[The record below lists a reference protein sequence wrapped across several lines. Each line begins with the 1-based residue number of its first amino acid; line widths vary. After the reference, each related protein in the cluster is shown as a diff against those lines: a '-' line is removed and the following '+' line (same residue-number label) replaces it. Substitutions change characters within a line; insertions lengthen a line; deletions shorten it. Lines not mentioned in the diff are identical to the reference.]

1 MNNHRSLVAAV
12 LALVLVAPAVTA
24 AAQTVTTSKPI
35 KVEAPKPK
43 TSKFKG
49 EVLHATRVSMVV
61 RSQRNYKLVRTF
73 TYDQQVA
80 AKIGKFFDQNRLYQY
95 GDRVEIEYLAGSD
108 TALKIKGEPG
118 QKKR

>member
-1 MNNHRSLVAAV
+1 MNSNRSLVAAV
-12 LALVLVAPAVTA
+12 LVLLVVAPTVAP
-24 AAQTVTTSKPI
+24 AAQTVTTSRPI
-35 KVEAPKPK
+35 KIEAAKPK

-61 RSQRNYKLVRTF
+61 RSQRNYNLVRTF
-73 TYDQQVA
+73 TYDQPVA
-80 AKIGKFFDQNRLYQY
+80 AKIGKFFDQNKLYQY